1 MVRLFT
7 VLQPLPLPPG
17 MQSPNEPPDCSTPFV
32 SPPEP
37 TQLKTRMLVA
47 APPLV
52 NVPRSRMSPTV
63 CKPLNVPSGFVLT
76 GLLKN
81 QKPMSFDPF
90 TAVRSAPKKR
100 NSWPPTAG
108 STYFAANPSV
118 MSSASGTEEL
128 VCLQLLMSRSSF
140 EPPVVKTLCPSGSW
154 IQSH

>member
-1 MVRLFT
+1 M
-7 VLQPLPLPPG
+7 P
-17 MQSPNEPPDCSTPFV
+17 
-32 SPPEP
+32 
-37 TQLKTRMLVA
+37 
-47 APPLV
+47 
-52 NVPRSRMSPTV
+52 PTV

-81 QKPMSFDPF
+81 QKPMSFDPL

-118 MSSASGTEEL
+118 MASASGPDES

-154 IQSH
+154 IQSHAVTAEPPVQFGPEQGFGLPGPGEPFARTAA